1 MNPLNK
7 YNLCL
12 YILLLTGVMGKP
24 ASAQISYQQARDTQL
39 TIEGKSTLHDW
50 SMTSTE
56 GRYNAEF
63 EISEDR
69 KLTKLNSLTFSI
81 RFESL
86 KSGSNALDKN
96 AYSTMNTA
104 VNKNITFKLL
114 KALVGPQKIHC
125 TGNLNVAGTTRP
137 IDLDVSYQLSDNG
150 ALTCTGS
157 TEIKMT
163 DYNIDPPIFMF
174 GTVRTDND
182 ITVSFKVRLVPTNP

>member
-163 DYNIDPPIFMF
+163 DYNIDPPVFMF